1 MLFSYPFG
9 LRADLKK
16 DSAYPHMRRLTHAED
31 RNTAASASSAAG
43 IAQRV
48 FFILAA
54 PK

>member
-1 MLFSYPFG
+1 MRG
-9 LRADLKK
+9 G
-16 DSAYPHMRRLTHAED
+16 AYPHMRRLTHAED
-31 RNTAASASSAAG
+31 KNTAASASSAAG